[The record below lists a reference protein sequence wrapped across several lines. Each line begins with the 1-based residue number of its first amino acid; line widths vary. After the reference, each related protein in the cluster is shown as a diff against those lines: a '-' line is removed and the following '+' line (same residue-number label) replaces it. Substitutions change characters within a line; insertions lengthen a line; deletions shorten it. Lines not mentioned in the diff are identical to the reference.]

1 MAKKI
6 ISNKTWMQV
15 HLYVSLFF
23 IPMALIYAITGSLYI
38 FNIRQNAGAEI
49 KEVRIQD
56 TIPKGSEREVMLRI
70 LQENK
75 LEIPSNTEVRFFK
88 GSHSMGTLKYQV
100 LLTQDK
106 NSPSYTLRAIDRNW
120 YGVLLLLHKAAGK
133 YYFDILAVGFSIAL
147 VLLYL
152 SGLFLT
158 AFCKRDRKGS
168 IIAII
173 LGILVTTLA
182 VYLSI

>member
-1 MAKKI
+1 MARKI

-15 HLYVSLFF
+15 HVYVSLLF
-23 IPMALIYAITGSLYI
+23 IPMALIDAITGSWYI

-75 LEIPSNTEVRFFK
+75 LEIPSNTEVSFFK
-88 GSHSMGTLKYQV
+88 GSHSIGTLKYQV

-168 IIAII
+168 SIAII